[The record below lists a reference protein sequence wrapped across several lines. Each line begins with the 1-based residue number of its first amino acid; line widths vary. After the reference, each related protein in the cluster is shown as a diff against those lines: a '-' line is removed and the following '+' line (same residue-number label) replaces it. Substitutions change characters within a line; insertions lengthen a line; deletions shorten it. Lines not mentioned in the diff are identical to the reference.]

1 MIAIPLPLLAG
12 GGWVGVKLWIF
23 GPKSPS
29 PTISCQTRE
38 GAQFRSASCLSP
50 VVPVQ
55 LQHAGFKLVRM
66 PTQRLANLIDGR
78 LQAPLNDAWLDVH
91 EPATGAVFAHC
102 PDSSGADVD
111 AAVTAASR
119 AAADW
124 ANTPID
130 ERARL
135 LHRLADLI
143 EARLEEFVT
152 LESRDSGKPLSLAR
166 KLDIPRAVSNLRYFA
181 AAIMG
186 WSSES
191 HAMEPGSTGSSAI
204 NYTLR
209 QPLGVVGC
217 ISPWNLPLYL
227 FTWKIAPALAAGNT
241 VVAKPSEITPC
252 TAALLGELS
261 IAAGFPPGVL
271 NIVHGRGPTVG
282 QAIVEHPTVQAIS
295 FTGSTITGAQ
305 IASAAAPQFKKVS
318 LEMGGKNPAI
328 VFADANL
335 DDANLD
341 TIVRSGFANQGE
353 ICLCGSRLLVQRS
366 IYETFR
372 ERYVE
377 RVRVLRVGDPN
388 DAESNLGALVSKAH
402 FDKVSGCIEQAR
414 AEGGQVLCGGH
425 AITLPGRCAEGWF
438 MAPTVI
444 AGLPSAASTNQQEIF
459 GPVVSL
465 IPFEDEAEALAI
477 ANDSRYGLAASLWT
491 QDLSR
496 AHRLASQLDFGI
508 VWINCWLLRD
518 LRTPFGG
525 AKQSGVGREGGSEAL
540 HFFTEPK
547 NICIRY

>member
-1 MIAIPLPLLAG
+1 
-12 GGWVGVKLWIF
+12 
-23 GPKSPS
+23 
-29 PTISCQTRE
+29 
-38 GAQFRSASCLSP
+38 
-50 VVPVQ
+50 
-55 LQHAGFKLVRM
+55 M
-66 PTQRLANLIDGR
+66 PTLRLANLIDGR
-78 LQAPLNDAWLDVH
+78 LQAPLHDAWLDVH
-91 EPATGAVFAHC
+91 EPATGTVFAHC
-102 PDSSGADVD
+102 PDSSAADVD
-111 AAVTAASR
+111 AAVAAAGR
-119 AAADW
+119 AAAGW

-135 LHRLADLI
+135 LQALADLI
-143 EARLEEFVT
+143 EARLEEFAT
-152 LESRDSGKPLSLAR
+152 LESRDSGKPVSLAR
-166 KLDIPRAVSNLRYFA
+166 SLDIPRAVSNLRYFA
-181 AAIMG
+181 AAIIG

-191 HAMEPGSTGSSAI
+191 HAMEAGALGASAI

-241 VVAKPSEITPC
+241 VVAKPSEVTPC

-282 QAIVEHPTVQAIS
+282 QAIVEHPAVQAIS
-295 FTGSTITGAQ
+295 FTGSTITGAH

-366 IYETFR
+366 IYDSFR

-377 RVRVLRVGDPN
+377 RVRTLRVGDPN
-388 DAESNLGALVSKAH
+388 DADSQLGALVSKAH
-402 FDKVSGCIEQAR
+402 YDKVTGCIEQAR
-414 AEGGQVLCGGH
+414 TEGGHILCGGH
-425 AITLPGRCAEGWF
+425 PIQLSGRCADGWF

-444 AGLPSAASTNQQEIF
+444 EGLPSSAQTNQQEIF
-459 GPVVSL
+459 GPVVTL

-496 AHRLASQLDFGI
+496 AHRLAGQLDFGI

-525 AKQSGVGREGGSEAL
+525 AKQSGVGREGGVEAL

>member
-1 MIAIPLPLLAG
+1 
-12 GGWVGVKLWIF
+12 
-23 GPKSPS
+23 
-29 PTISCQTRE
+29 
-38 GAQFRSASCLSP
+38 
-50 VVPVQ
+50 
-55 LQHAGFKLVRM
+55 M
-66 PTQRLANLIDGR
+66 PIQLANLIDGR

-102 PDSSGADVD
+102 PDSSSVDVD
-111 AAVTAASR
+111 AAVAAAGR
-119 AAADW
+119 AAAGW

-143 EARLEEFVT
+143 EARLEEFAA
-152 LESRDSGKPLSLAR
+152 LESRDSGKPVSVAR
-166 KLDIPRAVSNLRYFA
+166 QLDIPRAVSNLRYFA
-181 AAIMG
+181 AAIVG

-191 HAMEPGSTGSSAI
+191 HAMETGSAGAGAI

-241 VVAKPSEITPC
+241 VVAKPSEVTPC

-271 NIVHGRGPTVG
+271 NIVQGRGPTVG
-282 QAIVEHPTVQAIS
+282 QAIVEHRTVQAIS
-295 FTGSTITGAQ
+295 FTGSTLTGAQ

-353 ICLCGSRLLVQRS
+353 ICLCGPRLLVQRS

-372 ERYVE
+372 SRYIE
-377 RVRVLRVGDPN
+377 RVQALRVGDPN
-388 DAESNLGALVSKAH
+388 DAQSNLGALVSKAH
-402 FDKVSGCIEQAR
+402 FDKVSHCIEQAR
-414 AEGGQVLCGGH
+414 AEGGHVLCGGH
-425 AITLPGRCAEGWF
+425 AINLPGRCADGWF

-444 AGLPSAASTNQQEIF
+444 EGLPSAAQTNQQEIF
-459 GPVVSL
+459 GPVVTL

-496 AHRLASQLDFGI
+496 AHRLAGQLDFGI